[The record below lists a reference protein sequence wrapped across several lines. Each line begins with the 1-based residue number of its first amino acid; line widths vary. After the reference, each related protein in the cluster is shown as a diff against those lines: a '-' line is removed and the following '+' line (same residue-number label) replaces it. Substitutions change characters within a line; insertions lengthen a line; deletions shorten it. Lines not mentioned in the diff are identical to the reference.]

1 MDNPVPSRETGDAEG
16 AAQPPRPQGPRA
28 DLAQP
33 HASNTEFLDRGIH
46 VLYVALGMPIVPVDG
61 HRPAR
66 LLPLTAAEAFR
77 RKTTT
82 SILWP

>member
-1 MDNPVPSRETGDAEG
+1 VLRS
-16 AAQPPRPQGPRA
+16 PRA
-28 DLAQP
+28 HKDLGP
-33 HASNTEFLDRGIH
+33 ILRNLMRRGNTEFLDRGIH

-77 RKTTT
+77 RKTTM